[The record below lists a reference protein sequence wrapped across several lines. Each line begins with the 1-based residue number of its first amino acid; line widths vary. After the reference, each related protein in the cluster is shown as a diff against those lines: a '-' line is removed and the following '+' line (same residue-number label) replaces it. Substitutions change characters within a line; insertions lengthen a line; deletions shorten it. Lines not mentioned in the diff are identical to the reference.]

1 VTARKT
7 EKLYLN
13 DPYTTSFRARV
24 VEWNAAEGDG
34 ASVVLDRTC
43 FYPESG
49 GQTADTGAIGPMNV
63 VDVEEG
69 AGDLVRHLVDTSAA
83 ATVPEVGGEVECR
96 VDWSRRFDH
105 MQQHTG
111 QHVLSRAFIQT
122 AGLHTV
128 SFHLG
133 EDTCTIDVEGAG
145 FSPDVVRRAEDLS
158 NAIVVDNRPV
168 VIETVP
174 ASDLESRGDRDL
186 RRALPEGVAE
196 VRLVEVKDF
205 DVIPCC
211 GTHVRATGELGLIK
225 ILKSEKAKGVRRVH
239 FKVGKRALQDYH
251 EKHEIVRSLGGR
263 LTTSADDIEAK
274 VEKLITDGQRTKKD
288 VKRLSQLLAVH
299 ETKLLLGEAE
309 VWSDTRF
316 VVRYFPDR
324 GDEFLKTVSTA
335 LKKEPRTVVV
345 IGAASGAVIC
355 SASDGV
361 VVDFSA
367 LAVEPAKA
375 AGGSG
380 GGKGAYAQLKLPRGA
395 DVSKFVE
402 EIANNVKRSLSS

>member
-1 VTARKT
+1 VTAQKT

-13 DPYTTSFRARV
+13 DPYMTSFRARV
-24 VEWNAAEGDG
+24 VEWNEDEGDR

-49 GQTADTGAIGPMNV
+49 GQTADTGTIGPMKV
-63 VDVEEG
+63 VDVAEG
-69 AGDLVRHLVDTSAA
+69 AEDLVRHLVDNSGGAA
-83 ATVPEVGGEVECR
+83 ALEAGGEVECR
-96 VDWSRRFDH
+96 VDWTRRFDH

-111 QHVLSRAFIQT
+111 QHVLSRAFIET
-122 AGLHTV
+122 AGLRTV

-133 EDTCTIDVEGAG
+133 EDSCTIDLEGAG
-145 FSPDVVRRAEDLS
+145 FNADAVRRAEDLS
-158 NAIVVDNRPV
+158 NSIVVDDRPV

-174 ASDLESRGDRDL
+174 ATELERRSDREL
-186 RRALPEGVAE
+186 RRALPEGVTEA
-196 VRLVEVKDF
+196 RLVEVKDF

-211 GTHVRATGELGLIK
+211 GTHVRTTGELGLIK
-225 ILKSEKAKGVRRVH
+225 ILKSENAKGVRRVQ
-239 FKVGKRALQDYH
+239 FKVGQRALQDYRN
-251 EKHEIVRSLGGR
+251 KHEIVQSLGGR

-288 VKRLSQLLAVH
+288 VKRLSQSLAVH

-309 VWSDTRF
+309 INSDARF
-316 VVRYFPDR
+316 VVRYFPDH
-324 GDEFLKTVSTA
+324 GDEFLRMVSTA
-335 LKKEPRTVVV
+335 LKREPRTVVV

-355 SASDGV
+355 SASDELA
-361 VVDFSA
+361 VDFSA

-380 GGKGAYAQLKLPRGA
+380 GGKGAYAQLMLPGGA
-395 DVSKFVE
+395 DVSRFVE
-402 EIANNVKRSLSS
+402 EIANNVKKSLSS

>member
-1 VTARKT
+1 VTAQKT

-24 VEWNAAEGDG
+24 VEWNEDEGDRV
-34 ASVVLDRTC
+34 SVVLDRTC

-49 GQTADTGAIGPMNV
+49 GQTADTGAIGPLNV

-69 AGDLVRHLVDTSAA
+69 VGALVRHLVDTSGAA
-83 ATVPEVGGEVECR
+83 AALEVGGEVECR
-96 VDWSRRFDH
+96 VDWPRRFDH

-122 AGLHTV
+122 AGLRTV

-133 EDTCTIDVEGAG
+133 EDACTIDLEGAG
-145 FSPDVVRRAEDLS
+145 FNADVVRRAEDLS
-158 NAIVVDNRPV
+158 NSIVVDNRPV

-174 ASDLESRGDRDL
+174 ASDLERRGDREL
-186 RRALPEGVAE
+186 RRALPEGVREA
-196 VRLVEVKDF
+196 RLVEVKEF

-211 GTHVRATGELGLIK
+211 GTHVRTTGELGMIK

-239 FKVGKRALQDYH
+239 FMVGQRALQDYRN
-251 EKHEIVRSLGGR
+251 KHDIVQSLGGR

-288 VKRLSQLLAVH
+288 VKRLSQSLAVH

-309 VWSDTRF
+309 VTSDTRF
-316 VVRYFPDR
+316 VVRYFPDH
-324 GDEFLKTVSTA
+324 GDEFLRMVSTV
-335 LKKEPRTVVV
+335 LKKERRTVVV

-355 SASDGV
+355 SASEGLS
-361 VVDFSA
+361 VDFSA

-380 GGKGAYAQLKLPRGA
+380 GGKGAYAQLKLPDSA

-402 EIANNVKRSLSS
+402 EIADNVKRSLS